1 MTYLRLTLFKMF
13 IAVPDPPENV
23 KWRDRTANSIFLT
36 WDPPKHDGG
45 SRITGYIVEKCPRG
59 SDRWVACGE
68 PVAET
73 KYVFIII
80 FIFIFIFII
89 ILYK

>member
-1 MTYLRLTLFKMF
+1 MGERHGWQYGDFIDDLRLTLFKIF

-73 KYVFIII
+73 K
-80 FIFIFIFII
+80 
-89 ILYK
+89 